1 LKINV
6 IDYSKLPDNKILCV
20 DIRSFFASVEAIE
33 RGLDPLKVCLAVVG
47 DKSRSGSVVLAA
59 SPVLKQKYDIKTGNR
74 LFEISPASDILIVEA
89 RMGLYLKRSL
99 EITLLF
105 HEFLPLEA
113 IHVYSVDE
121 SWLKLDGLKTFSK
134 NIFPN
139 GKTNK
144 RQLALLIKK
153 ELLKRFGLPCSMGL
167 GPNMFLAKVAMDIE
181 GKKIGLADWAYE
193 DVSKKLWPL
202 KLEECWGI
210 GYRLAKNFR
219 RIGINTIGELAQL
232 PLKYLEK
239 KFGIMGSQLYYHA
252 RGVDLSRVEGH
263 YNDRHKSMGR
273 GITLFRD
280 YTNPG
285 EIKTVIF
292 ELAEEAARRARTRG
306 MSGQTIYLGVGY
318 SRSEKEKG
326 FHKQQ
331 TINHYTNLTS
341 DIYRTAESLFDQNY
355 KGQKVRRISVALG
368 KLSSVQGFQL
378 DLFSDKVFETRLNQV
393 KDLVEKRFGHN
404 ALFPGRSLCEGSIR
418 KRIKT
423 TIGGHGV

>member
-1 LKINV
+1 
-6 IDYSKLPDNKILCV
+6 
-20 DIRSFFASVEAIE
+20 
-33 RGLDPLKVCLAVVG
+33 
-47 DKSRSGSVVLAA
+47 
-59 SPVLKQKYDIKTGNR
+59 
-74 LFEISPASDILIVEA
+74 
-89 RMGLYLKRSL
+89 
-99 EITLLF
+99 
-105 HEFLPLEA
+105 
-113 IHVYSVDE
+113 
-121 SWLKLDGLKTFSK
+121 
-134 NIFPN
+134 
-139 GKTNK
+139 
-144 RQLALLIKK
+144 
-153 ELLKRFGLPCSMGL
+153 
-167 GPNMFLAKVAMDIE
+167 
-181 GKKIGLADWAYE
+181 
-193 DVSKKLWPL
+193 
-202 KLEECWGI
+202 
-210 GYRLAKNFR
+210 
-219 RIGINTIGELAQL
+219 
-232 PLKYLEK
+232 YLEK